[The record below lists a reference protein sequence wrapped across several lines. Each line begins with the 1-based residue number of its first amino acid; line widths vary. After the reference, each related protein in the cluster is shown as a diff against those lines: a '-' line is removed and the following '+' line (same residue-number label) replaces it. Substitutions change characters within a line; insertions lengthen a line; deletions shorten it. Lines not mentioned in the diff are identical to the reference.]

1 MVCFDGKWKCCE
13 FLHTFIWS
21 STVNPSRVNPISR
34 NIGQP
39 ELSKNE
45 GGWVFLWPNN
55 ECRAWIVST
64 GGHHSSSQ
72 IFWMHEK
79 IGWLEAHEASTLDIW
94 SCENLTTSKIQL
106 SILTRCRGNVR
117 WMLVSAFLWML
128 EKLPTIRQGKFLEM
142 DKIWNNIFS
151 KSWSSNN
158 FPSIIIHF
166 CDISILNDFQNILM
180 FYIRSTWSTLY
191 RSWIV
196 CLFGSVWNGNLPVAD
211 EWSEAGDTKSG
222 RGASFDEVSSPL
234 LPLKWL
240 FLG

>member
-1 MVCFDGKWKCCE
+1 MSILERLHQTVRLTVVCFDGKWKFCE

-21 STVNPSRVNPISR
+21 STWNPTRVNPISR

-106 SILTRCRGNVR
+106 SILTRCRGNDR
-117 WMLVSAFLWML
+117 WMLFSAILWMQD
-128 EKLPTIRQGKFLEM
+128 KLPTIRQGKFWKNGQNL
-142 DKIWNNIFS
+142 KQYIFQGLG
-151 KSWSSNN
+151 
-158 FPSIIIHF
+158 FRQI
-166 CDISILNDFQNILM
+166 
-180 FYIRSTWSTLY
+180 
-191 RSWIV
+191 
-196 CLFGSVWNGNLPVAD
+196 
-211 EWSEAGDTKSG
+211 
-222 RGASFDEVSSPL
+222 PL
-234 LPLKWL
+234 DYNP
-240 FLG
+240 FLW

>member
-1 MVCFDGKWKCCE
+1 MSILERLHQTVRLTVVCFDGKWKFCE

-21 STVNPSRVNPISR
+21 STVNPTRVNPISR

-117 WMLVSAFLWML
+117 WMLVSANLWML
-128 EKLPTIRQGKFLEM
+128 KY
-142 DKIWNNIFS
+142 
-151 KSWSSNN
+151 N
-158 FPSIIIHF
+158 FPSIMIHF
-166 CDISILNDFQNILM
+166 YYISILNDFQNILL
-180 FYIRSTWSTLY
+180 FHIRSTWSTLY
-191 RSWIV
+191 CSWIV
-196 CLFGSVWNGNLPVAD
+196 CLFDSVWNGNLPVAD

-222 RGASFDEVSSPL
+222 RGASADEVSSPL
-234 LPLKWL
+234 LPHQWQ
-240 FLG
+240 FLC